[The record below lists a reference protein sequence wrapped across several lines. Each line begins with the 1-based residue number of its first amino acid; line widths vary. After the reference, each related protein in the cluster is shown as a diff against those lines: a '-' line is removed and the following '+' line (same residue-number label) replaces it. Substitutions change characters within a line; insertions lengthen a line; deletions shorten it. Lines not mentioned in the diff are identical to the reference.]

1 LREKYCCLVDDKPSE
16 QGYVII
22 CLISKSAHGI
32 KVRKRKS
39 ETNQNMCAVSVPEA
53 SADRKGKKGSYHVQL
68 SLFQVSAI
76 AGLCAAS
83 SRLQPARGVKIAS
96 PCSLPASASPCTPM
110 GT

>member
-53 SADRKGKKGSYHVQL
+53 QQTAKVKRAAIMFSFHSFR
-68 SLFQVSAI
+68 FQ
-76 AGLCAAS
+76 
-83 SRLQPARGVKIAS
+83 P
-96 PCSLPASASPCTPM
+96 
-110 GT
+110 